1 MIELTLQFYEVE
13 KDGLP
18 TESGNYLC
26 FAKNLYFTTF
36 PFSSRH
42 KAFNCYD
49 IFDQTN
55 CKIDVLLWTKYP
67 IGGMEGGERE

>member
-1 MIELTLQFYEVE
+1 MIELNLKFYEVE

-18 TESGNYLC
+18 TESGDYLC
-26 FAKNLYFTTF
+26 FAKNLYFTTC

-49 IFDQTN
+49 NFGKTD
-55 CKIDVLLWTKYP
+55 CKIDVQFWANYP
-67 IGGMEGGERE
+67 MELMEGGERE

>member
-1 MIELTLQFYEVE
+1 MIELNLKFYEVE

-26 FAKNLYFTTF
+26 FMKNFYYATM

-49 IFDQTN
+49 TFGKTD
-55 CKIDVLLWTKYP
+55 CKIDVLLWANCP
-67 IGGMEGGERE
+67 IGVMEGSERE